1 MSATVVQSSLP
12 MSLFGMVGL
21 AFVIILVGIIIL
33 LTKCYRKVPQGTAL
47 VRTGMGGARVSTSSG
62 MIVVPVLHRAE
73 LMDISVKRIEIARQG
88 EEGLICQDNLRA
100 DIKVAFFVRVNNT
113 ERDILQ
119 VAQSLGCARAS
130 EQRALIELFD
140 AKFSEALKTVGK
152 KFDFVD
158 LYNERDRFKE
168 GIVQLIGTDLNGYV
182 LDDSAIDFL
191 EQTPLDKL
199 DKNNILDAEGIK
211 KIIDLTARQQVL
223 ANQIERD
230 KEKTITKQNVE
241 AREAILELERQKAEA
256 EAKQQRE
263 IDSVRARE
271 TAATEKIKQEER
283 LKAERARLITEEEI
297 KVTEENVQRQVIVA
311 QRNKEKT
318 DAVESE
324 RIEKDRLLEQTE
336 RERIVALAQIE
347 KDKVIEMERKA
358 IQEVIRDR
366 VMVERGVVEEE
377 EKIKDTKEFAAA
389 QRSKQVA
396 LTAARQTAEEAKII
410 EIEAAE
416 AAKEAATRLAEQ
428 KVVQAEAE
436 RAASVKHTE
445 AKKLLAE
452 AKVAEDAAAGLAE
465 AEVMQAKATALA
477 KQGSAEASVLQ
488 QKYHAEAEGIKEKAD
503 AMKLFD
509 EASKSHEEFRL
520 RLEKEKAIEIESLR
534 VNNEIAKYQAMTV
547 GSALKSAKIDI
558 VGGDTAFFEKIV
570 GAVGN
575 GKSVDRL
582 VEGSRVLSDVRHTFF
597 NGNAEHF
604 RTQLQNFVS
613 QFGMDSEDLKN
624 LSISALIGKMITQA
638 DDESMRHR
646 LTHLL
651 ETARQVGLGDTL
663 GSALQ
668 LLPKA
673 VHRM

>member
-1 MSATVVQSSLP
+1 MFVALLAIAIIV
-12 MSLFGMVGL
+12 VGL
-21 AFVIILVGIIIL
+21 LIL
-33 LTKCYRKVPQGTAL
+33 LMKCYRKVSQGTAL

-73 LMDISVKRIEIARQG
+73 FMDISVKRIEIARQG

-113 ERDILQ
+113 AHDILQ
-119 VAQSLGCARAS
+119 VAQSLGCARVS
-130 EQRALIELFD
+130 EPRALVELFD

-168 GIVQLIGTDLNGYV
+168 GIVQLIGRDLNGYV

-199 DKNNILDAEGIK
+199 NKNNILDAEGIK
-211 KIIDLTARQQVL
+211 KITDLTARQQIL

-241 AREAILELERQKAEA
+241 AREAILELERQREEA

-263 IDSVRARE
+263 VESVRARE
-271 TAATEKIKQEER
+271 HAETEKIRHEER
-283 LKAERARLITEEEI
+283 LKAERARLITEEEV

-324 RIEKDRLLEQTE
+324 RVEKDRMLERTE
-336 RERIVALAQIE
+336 RERIVALAQIDKE
-347 KDKVIEMERKA
+347 KAIEIERRS

-366 VMVERGVVEEE
+366 VVMERGVVEEA
-377 EKIKDTKEFAAA
+377 EKIKDTKEFAMADRA
-389 QRSKQVA
+389 KQVA
-396 LTAARQTAEEAKII
+396 LITARQTAEEAKII

-416 AAKEAATRLAEQ
+416 ASREAATRLADQ
-428 KVVQAEAE
+428 KLIEAEAE
-436 RAASVKHTE
+436 RGAAAKYTE
-445 AKKLLAE
+445 AKKLQAE
-452 AKVAEDAAAGLAE
+452 AKVAEEAATGLAE
-465 AEVMQAKATALA
+465 AEVVQAKAIALE
-477 KQGSAEASVLQ
+477 KQGAAEASIMQ
-488 QKYHAEAEGIKEKAD
+488 QKFHAEAAGIKEKAE

-509 EASKSHEEFRL
+509 EASKGHEEFRL
-520 RLEKEKAIEIESLR
+520 RLEKEKEVEIESLR

-547 GSALKSAKIDI
+547 GAALKSANIDI
-558 VGGDTAFFEKIV
+558 VGGDAAFFDKIV

-575 GKSVDRL
+575 GKSVDRM

-597 NGNAEHF
+597 NGNSEYF
-604 RTQLQNFVS
+604 RTQLQGFVS

-624 LSISALIGKMITQA
+624 LSISALIGKMLIQA
-638 DDESMRHR
+638 EDEPMRHQ
-646 LTHLL
+646 LGHLL
-651 ETARQVGLGDTL
+651 DTVRQAGFGDTL
-663 GSALQ
+663 GSALH
-668 LLPKA
+668 LTPRPV
-673 VHRM
+673 VHKG

>member
-1 MSATVVQSSLP
+1 MPQNL
-12 MSLFGMVGL
+12 LFIVFLAIVIIVVGL
-21 AFVIILVGIIIL
+21 LIL
-33 LTKCYRKVPQGTAL
+33 LVKCYRKVPQGTAL

-62 MIVVPVLHRAE
+62 MVVVPILHRAE
-73 LMDISVKRIEIARQG
+73 FMDISVKRIEIARQG

-113 ERDILQ
+113 THDILQ
-119 VAQSLGCARAS
+119 VAQSLGCERAS
-130 EQRALIELFD
+130 QQRALEELFD

-168 GIVQLIGTDLNGYV
+168 GIVQLIGRDLNGYV
-182 LDDSAIDFL
+182 LDDSAIDYL

-199 DKNNILDAEGIK
+199 NRNNILDAEGIK
-211 KIIDLTARQQVL
+211 KITDLTAKQQIL

-230 KEKTITKQNVE
+230 KEKIITKQNVE
-241 AREAILELERQKAEA
+241 AREAILELERQREEA

-263 IDSVRARE
+263 VQSVRARE
-271 TAATEKIKQEER
+271 HAETEKIKQEEH
-283 LKAERARLITEEEI
+283 LKAERARLITEEEVR
-297 KVTEENVQRQVIVA
+297 VTEQNVQRQVIVA

-324 RIEKDRLLEQTE
+324 RVEKDRMIERTE
-336 RERIVALAQIE
+336 RERIVALAQID
-347 KDKVIEMERKA
+347 KDKAIEVERRA

-389 QRSKQVA
+389 ERAKQVA
-396 LTAARQTAEEAKII
+396 LTTARQTAEEAKII

-416 AAKEAATRLAEQ
+416 AAREAATRLADQ
-428 KVVQAEAE
+428 KLIEAEAE
-436 RAASVKHTE
+436 RGAAAQHTE

-452 AKVAEDAAAGLAE
+452 AKVAEEAATGLAE
-465 AEVMQAKATALA
+465 AEVMQAKATALE
-477 KQGSAEASVLQ
+477 KQGAVEASVMQ
-488 QKYHAEAEGIKEKAD
+488 QKFHAEAAGIKEKAD

-509 EASKSHEEFRL
+509 EASKGHEEFRL
-520 RLEKEKAIEIESLR
+520 RLEKEKDVEIESLR
-534 VNNEIAKYQAMTV
+534 VNNEIARYQAMTL
-547 GSALKSAKIDI
+547 GAALKSAKIDI
-558 VGGDTAFFEKIV
+558 VGGDAAFFDKIV

-575 GKSVDRL
+575 GKSVDRM
-582 VEGSRVLSDVRHTFF
+582 VEGSRVLSDVHHTFF
-597 NGNAEHF
+597 NGNSEHF

-624 LSISALIGKMITQA
+624 LSISVLIGKMLAQA
-638 DDESMRHR
+638 EDEPMRQK
-646 LTHLL
+646 LAHLL
-651 ETARQVGLGDTL
+651 DTVRQAGLGDML
-663 GSALQ
+663 GSALN
-668 LLPKA
+668 LTPRL
-673 VHRM
+673 VHKG